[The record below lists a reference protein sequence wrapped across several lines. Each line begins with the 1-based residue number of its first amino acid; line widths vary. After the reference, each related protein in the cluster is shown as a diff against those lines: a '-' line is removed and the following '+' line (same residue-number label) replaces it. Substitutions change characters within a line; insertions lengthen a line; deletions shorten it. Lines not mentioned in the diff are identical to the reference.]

1 MKKQH
6 PKDTFHQDSEGDND
20 IMNSNEL
27 QAIYVMWLRQI
38 KRFIRFKSRL
48 VAMIVQPLFFL
59 FIFGSGFRNIQ
70 IPGLTIPYIHF
81 LAPGIIT
88 MAIVFSSMFTGI
100 SVLWDKQFGFL
111 QEVLVAPISRFSIII
126 GRTLGGATLALFQ
139 GIIILIIT
147 IALGTPIPSFPN
159 LLLTLLFMI
168 LIAVSAVGFGLI
180 LASRMNDFQSFP
192 LIMNLIVMPLVFLS
206 SAFFPVV
213 KDSALMTI
221 ASVNP
226 VFYMV
231 DGLRG
236 SLIVGAD
243 VVHSSLL
250 NLVVVIGICIL
261 MLSLGSYSFSK
272 SEM

>member
-1 MKKQH
+1 MMKV
-6 PKDTFHQDSEGDND
+6 
-20 IMNSNEL
+20 NEI
-27 QAIYVMWLRQI
+27 QSIYVMWLRQI

-59 FIFGSGFRNIQ
+59 FIFGSGFRNMQ

-111 QEVLVAPISRFSIII
+111 QEVLVAPISRLSIII
-126 GRTLGGATLALFQ
+126 GRTLGGATIALLQ
-139 GIIILIIT
+139 GIIILIIA
-147 IALGTPIPSFPN
+147 IILGTPIPAFPN
-159 LLLTLLFMI
+159 FLLTILFMI

-206 SAFFPVV
+206 SAFFPVI
-213 KDSALMTI
+213 DRGPLQTI
-221 ASVNP
+221 ALFNP
-226 VFYMV
+226 IFYMV

-236 SLIVGAD
+236 SLIVTAD
-243 VVHSSLL
+243 VVNPPLVNL
-250 NLVVVIGICIL
+250 LVVLCVCFA
-261 MLSLGSYSFSK
+261 MLALGSFSFNR